1 MNDDLRSAIIAT
13 ADRIG
18 ANPVDLATTFSYETG
33 GTFDPWKAGP
43 TTQWGQHRGLIQWGE
58 PQRAKYGV
66 TQDMPVAAQVDA
78 AGNYLVDAGFKPGMG
93 LLDLYS
99 AVNAGKV
106 GRYNASD
113 AGNGGAPGTVA
124 DKVNTQMGAHRAKAS
139 AFLGGEFN
147 ATMPGEAGGGAG
159 RAPFSLSGPVGSAA
173 PAPTVPVEAAKPD
186 SGPDLAGIMKM
197 LAAGAAEGAPTSGDQ
212 AAAPAM
218 APLPPVPLRQV
229 AFDATK
235 FFGLLPT
242 RR

>member
-13 ADRIG
+13 AGRTG
-18 ANPVDLATTFSYETG
+18 ADPVDLATTISYETV

-113 AGNGGAPGTVA
+113 ANNGGAPGTVA
-124 DKVNTQMGAHRAKAS
+124 DKVNSQMGAHRAKAT
-139 AFLGGEFN
+139 AFLGGEFK
-147 ATMPGEAGGGAG
+147 ATMPGESGGTA
-159 RAPFSLSGPVGSAA
+159 RAPFSLSGPVGSSASA
-173 PAPTVPVEAAKPD
+173 TTIPAEPVKAD

-197 LAAGAAEGAPTSGDQ
+197 LAASSAEGAPAAGGQ
-212 AAAPAM
+212 AQAAPA
-218 APLPPVPLRQV
+218 LPPPPPMPPRPV